1 MKSQTAPRP
10 ENQRPTR
17 SAKSRKY
24 VKQTA
29 HVEARR
35 DGKPLIFGWGAH
47 LSRNEKNQLQRR
59 AVWALSA
66 FIAVLIVAV
75 IVGFWVNFNIIVPNE
90 PIASVNGQNIP
101 QSDYRKLVVVKA
113 QLQTNDLQ
121 GPHGLLVQRDN
132 LSKQVTQQQATITTT
147 NQQIADL
154 NTQIKTATAD
164 QRATLNT
171 QLASA
176 ENQLKDEQA
185 QLAPLNAQYQTMQ
198 QTTVPVAQSLL
209 NQSQVGNDS
218 VGWLQDDLLIRN
230 WLNKQSNTVQA
241 KIEPTTQEINQALNN
256 FKANLPK
263 STVYNQFLS
272 SNSIS
277 ETDLSTMLTLK
288 VRRDNMQSYLS
299 SQITSPAYQ
308 VLASSIT
315 VQNLADAQT
324 VLKQLKSGQSFA
336 QVAEAKSLD
345 TATKTNGGDL
355 GWMAQGMYFEKYAS
369 KIGAVVDN
377 WIFNRSRT
385 LGEISTPLNENG
397 TYHIIQI
404 RNVDPAKD
412 VAPTDLQ
419 SLQTDALLLWSY
431 QQKATPGINVS
442 QPDSNKLLDPSN
454 MPTWLPSSPPTQP
467 GTNGAAPGGAVPGGA
482 APGGTGSLPAGS

>member
-1 MKSQTAPRP
+1 MKSQTAQRP
-10 ENQRPTR
+10 ENQRPAR

-47 LSRNEKNQLQRR
+47 LSRNEKNKIQRR
-59 AVWALSA
+59 AVWTLTTLV
-66 FIAVLIVAV
+66 AVLIVAV
-75 IVGFWVNFNIIVPNE
+75 IVGFWVNLNVIIPGE
-90 PIASVNGQNIP
+90 PITSVNGQNVP

-121 GPHGLLVQRDN
+121 GPHGLLIQRDN
-132 LSKQVTQQQATITTT
+132 LGKQVTQLQATISKTQKQVDNLT
-147 NQQIADL
+147 
-154 NTQIKTATAD
+154 TQIKTATGD
-164 QRATLNT
+164 QLTTLKT
-171 QLASA
+171 QLATAKSQLTD
-176 ENQLKDEQA
+176 EQNQLT
-185 QLAPLNAQYQTMQ
+185 PINTQYQLMQ

-218 VGWLQDDLLIRN
+218 ITWLQDDLLIRD
-230 WLNKQSNTVQA
+230 WLNKQNSTIQTKV
-241 KIEPTTQEINQALNN
+241 EPTTQAINKALSD

-263 STVYNQFLS
+263 STVYSQFLS

-277 ETDLSTMLTLK
+277 ESDLQTMLTLK

-308 VLASSIT
+308 VLASGIT
-315 VQNLADAQT
+315 VQNLADAQS
-324 VLKQLKSGQSFA
+324 VLKQLKGGASFA
-336 QVAEAKSLD
+336 KIAESKSLD
-345 TATKTNGGDL
+345 TTTKTYGGDL

-369 KIGAVVDN
+369 KISTVVDN
-377 WIFNRSRT
+377 WIFDRSRT
-385 LGEISTPLNENG
+385 LGQISPPLNENG

-404 RNVDPAKD
+404 RNVDPLHE
-412 VAPTDLQ
+412 VAQSDLQ

-431 QQKATPGINVS
+431 QQKATPS
-442 QPDSNKLLDPSN
+442 TSATAADSTKLLDPSN

-467 GTNGAAPGGAVPGGA
+467 GTNGAGGAAPGGAVPGGTSGL
-482 APGGTGSLPAGS
+482 PSGS